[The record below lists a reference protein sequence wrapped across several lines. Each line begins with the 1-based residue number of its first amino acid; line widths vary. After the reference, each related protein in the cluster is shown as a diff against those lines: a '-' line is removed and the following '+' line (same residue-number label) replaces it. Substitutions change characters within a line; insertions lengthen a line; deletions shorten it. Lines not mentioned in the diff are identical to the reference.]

1 MAEDYGIINKD
12 EINLL
17 EICVC
22 FIKDVGS
29 RQVAKNIY

>member
-12 EINLL
+12 ELNLL
-17 EICVC
+17 EIYVC

-29 RQVAKNIY
+29 KQVAKIIY